1 MCRSTME
8 TALCSQCFPV
18 RAPGRAGTVELST
31 VQIDQLSSQPSNG
44 LMREQGL
51 KTCPAVVMRP
61 LVPRDWKVITTVPL
75 GAEQGVYYANIFL
88 K

>member
-1 MCRSTME
+1 ME
-8 TALCSQCFPV
+8 TALCSQCSPV
-18 RAPGRAGTVELST
+18 RAPGRVGNVELST
-31 VQIDQLSSQPSNG
+31 VQIDQLSSQPSKG
-44 LMREQGL
+44 LTWERGL

-75 GAEQGVYYANIFL
+75 GAGQGVYYTNIFL